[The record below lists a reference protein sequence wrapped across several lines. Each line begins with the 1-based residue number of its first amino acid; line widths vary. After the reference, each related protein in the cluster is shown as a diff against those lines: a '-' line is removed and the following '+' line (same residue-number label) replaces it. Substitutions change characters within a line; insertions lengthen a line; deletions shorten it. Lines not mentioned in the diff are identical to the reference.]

1 VPEISKQV
9 NPSKGQ
15 VHLLSDNAKNVKEIS
30 SAEQIGLREPAV
42 ANNPNHM
49 KAMTA
54 RPDET
59 RSSLTDVAERG
70 NAKNETR
77 GRGRTAGMPNQ

>member
-1 VPEISKQV
+1 MSRHLEAIK
-9 NPSKGQ
+9 PSKGQ

-42 ANNPNHM
+42 ANNSNHM
-49 KAMTA
+49 KAMTV

-59 RSSLTDVAERG
+59 RSSLTDVA
-70 NAKNETR
+70 
-77 GRGRTAGMPNQ
+77 